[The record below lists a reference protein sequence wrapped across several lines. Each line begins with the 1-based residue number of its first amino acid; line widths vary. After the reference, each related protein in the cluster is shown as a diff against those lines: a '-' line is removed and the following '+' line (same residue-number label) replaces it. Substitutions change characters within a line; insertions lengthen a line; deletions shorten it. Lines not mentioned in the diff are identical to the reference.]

1 VSALCNIAAV
11 DLEVNGRGESVTECR
26 FGVGADVGLAA
37 WLSENI
43 GLYAE
48 VGYEWINEPTVR
60 NGGMS
65 AEIDYSSLI
74 VSTGLMVR
82 F

>member
-1 VSALCNIAAV
+1 MLCNIASV
-11 DLEVNGRGESVTECR
+11 DFEVNGRGESATECR
-26 FGVGADVGLAA
+26 FGVGADIGFAA

-48 VGYEWINEPTVR
+48 FGYEWIDEPTVR
-60 NGGMS
+60 NGGMA
-65 AEIDYSSLI
+65 AELDYSSLI
-74 VSTGLMVR
+74 VSTGLILK